1 MTTVK
6 DSRVVRAWL
15 CLTRGS
21 RPVATLA
28 VGGTA
33 TVGIISDPSILRVEI
48 NGRAATAEQLHFP
61 ALANYGHFTAMQV
74 RNGSVRGLDLHLK
87 RLDAANR
94 ELFGADLDGNRVC
107 EHIRRALRDDTAEA
121 SVRVHVFYPE
131 ADGTAS
137 IMVTVRPP
145 AHIPSTPRSLQA
157 VPYLRPVAH
166 IKRIGDFG
174 QNYYRRLAERN
185 GFDDALLTG
194 PGGIISEGGI
204 TNIGFFDGAAVIWPD
219 APALA
224 GITMQLLEP
233 RLAGSGLPPR
243 RSAVRLADLA
253 SFAGVFVTN
262 SEGIA
267 PVGRVDELSLPVNM
281 DLIER
286 LAQVYQSVPW
296 DPI

>member
-1 MTTVK
+1 MCGRCS
-6 DSRVVRAWL
+6 DSDLRDDDGEGSRVVRAWL
-15 CLTRGS
+15 GLTRGS

-107 EHIRRALRDDTAEA
+107 DHIRRALRDDTAEA

-137 IMVTVRPP
+137 IMVTVRPTGSHSEHSPQPSGRPLP
-145 AHIPSTPRSLQA
+145 APRSPHQA
-157 VPYLRPVAH
+157 H
-166 IKRIGDFG
+166 
-174 QNYYRRLAERN
+174 
-185 GFDDALLTG
+185 
-194 PGGIISEGGI
+194 
-204 TNIGFFDGAAVIWPD
+204 W
-219 APALA
+219 
-224 GITMQLLEP
+224 
-233 RLAGSGLPPR
+233 
-243 RSAVRLADLA
+243 
-253 SFAGVFVTN
+253 
-262 SEGIA
+262 
-267 PVGRVDELSLPVNM
+267 
-281 DLIER
+281 
-286 LAQVYQSVPW
+286 
-296 DPI
+296 